1 MGENSLIE
9 PVKVFCRIRPK
20 GDDEEC
26 INVIDEKSLSIQ
38 EPRHKSQNIHTFSCI
53 FGQTSTQSDVFY
65 TCLLP
70 YVESFLRGENVLF
83 FNYGVTGSGKT
94 YTMQGSFEDPG
105 LIPRTLDTV
114 FNSIAS
120 HLTLKYVIKPNGH
133 NGFEIQSEAEAIMD
147 RQRLDYSV
155 KRTPMKGDYTLSAL
169 EHRLVETTVVPI
181 SQQYLYAVFISYV
194 ELYNDVIYDLLDPA
208 NSGKSLSLY
217 EDATKNTYVNGVT
230 EIEIKTP
237 NEALQAY
244 YRGQQRRR
252 VGSTILNNESSRSHG
267 IFSVRIVRTGY
278 DQTYDE
284 VIMDKNLLS
293 TSQLCLVDLAGS
305 ERTCRSGTIGT
316 RLKEASTINKSL
328 MALRQCIDVL
338 RSNQSAKSMKNQ
350 SAQQQIVPYRD
361 CKLTRIFKSF
371 FDGRGQVVI
380 LVCVH
385 PTVKEFPE
393 TTQVLQFAESSQQV
407 TTVIP
412 PTPVRSEVAPARFI
426 SSSELLALNDH
437 IHESIATLYSLD
449 TKLGE
454 AGSLFKSENL
464 EEFMTNIGCAC
475 GCAEKIRRRSS
486 RRSRVST
493 TEEVHHRSSCSFLS
507 LLHARIDER
516 QKLRELLS
524 RFNTEANASLDNYL
538 LRAETD
544 SNRTLADALE
554 KSKVETLQL
563 DSKIRYLENEIAR
576 LRTLRSQERNE
587 HDRELTGTKTQI
599 KRLKDQLA
607 SLRQM
612 PRSTPRAKRTPH
624 DSISSTST
632 TDDSGPSRYNL
643 RKVPVTLSSMNRVA
657 LLSRQ
662 WETRLAKEKQEA
674 ATAPRYQRG
683 DQHSMSRSR
692 TEMALAEATNRPPAM
707 NPRHRRSKSVGG
719 DTSIWLE
726 HREHRPTPLGTV
738 LSPTGINVRKSATKI
753 SLQDT
758 LKATNYLLHHQ
769 TATPQGDVET
779 KLYKGS
785 IIPTAGGGSAVV
797 FNDVEELRQVSPLNT
812 SLRSS
817 GLSIRRKPSVP
828 LDEDAIEFI
837 DKENEVLDPEEDI
850 PSPPAKR
857 RVSSHHK
864 KRASLIST
872 TSGIST
878 AVEQTEDDDDKSYKT
893 ITPPAK
899 DEYLGFSYTGGISGG
914 YKH

>member
-1 MGENSLIE
+1 
-9 PVKVFCRIRPK
+9 
-20 GDDEEC
+20 
-26 INVIDEKSLSIQ
+26 
-38 EPRHKSQNIHTFSCI
+38 
-53 FGQTSTQSDVFY
+53 
-65 TCLLP
+65 
-70 YVESFLRGENVLF
+70 
-83 FNYGVTGSGKT
+83 
-94 YTMQGSFEDPG
+94 MQGSFEDPG
-105 LIPRTLDTV
+105 LVPRTLDTV

-120 HLTLKYVIKPNGH
+120 HLTLKYVIKPNSH

-169 EHRLVETTVVPI
+169 EHRLVETTVIPI

-194 ELYNDVIYDLLDPA
+194 ELYNDVIYDLLDPT

-217 EDATKNTYVNGVT
+217 EDANKNTYVNGVT
-230 EIEIKTP
+230 EIEVKTP

-267 IFSVRIVRTGY
+267 IFSLRIVRTGY

-293 TSQLCLVDLAGS
+293 MSQLCLVDLAGS

-371 FDGRGQVVI
+371 FDGRGQVAI

-385 PTVKEFPE
+385 PTVKEFSE

-412 PTPVRSEVAPARFI
+412 PTPVRSEIAPTRSI

-437 IHESIATLYSLD
+437 ILESITTLYSLD
-449 TKLGE
+449 TKLDE

-464 EEFMTNIGCAC
+464 EEFVTNIGCAC
-475 GCAEKIRRRSS
+475 GCTEKGGRRSS
-486 RRSRVST
+486 KRSRVST

-507 LLHARIDER
+507 LLHARVNER

-544 SNRTLADALE
+544 SSRTLADALE

-563 DSKIRYLENEIAR
+563 DSKIRYLENEITR
-576 LRTLRSQERNE
+576 LRILRSQERNE
-587 HDRELTGTKTQI
+587 YDRELTGTKAQI

-612 PRSTPRAKRTPH
+612 PRSTPRVKRTPR

-643 RKVPVTLSSMNRVA
+643 RKVPVTPSSMNRVA

-674 ATAPRYQRG
+674 ATAPRYRRG

-719 DTSIWLE
+719 DTSVWVE
-726 HREHRPTPLGTV
+726 HREDRPTPLGTV

-769 TATPQGDVET
+769 TATPEGDVET

-817 GLSIRRKPSVP
+817 GLSTKRKPSVP
-828 LDEDAIEFI
+828 LDEDVIEYI
-837 DKENEVLDPEEDI
+837 DKENEILDTEEDL
-850 PSPPAKR
+850 PPPPAKR
-857 RVSSHHK
+857 RVSSSHHK

-899 DEYLGFSYTGGISGG
+899 DKYLGFSYTGGISGG
-914 YKH
+914 CKH